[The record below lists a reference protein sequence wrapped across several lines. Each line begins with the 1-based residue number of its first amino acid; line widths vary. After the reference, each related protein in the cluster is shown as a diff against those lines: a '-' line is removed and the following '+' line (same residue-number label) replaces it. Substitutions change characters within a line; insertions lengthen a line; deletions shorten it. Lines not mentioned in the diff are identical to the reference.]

1 MCGSVSGPHGEIEG
15 DGGTVAA
22 TTTPSPDHVRLL
34 VKVAR
39 MYHERGMRQPEI
51 ATHLNMSQPRV
62 SRLLKEAVDRG
73 VVRTVVVSPEGVH
86 AELEDALVERYGLR
100 DAVVVEVEGA
110 GLDVIP
116 ALAAATAAYLDAT
129 LKGGDVIG
137 VSSWSATLLESVKVM
152 RAKTPSVAEK
162 VVQMI
167 GGSGSP
173 EVQLHATRLT
183 SRLAELTGARPVFA
197 PSAALV
203 GSKELHDLLSR
214 EPAMAEAM
222 QAWSSLT
229 LAVLGIGTL
238 EPSPL
243 LRRSGNAISP
253 ADQRQ
258 LEELGAVGDV
268 CARYFDEDG
277 SPVDAPFNDRI
288 IGIDPDRLRAVE
300 RRIGV
305 AGGLNKVAAIRGA
318 ARGGWINILITD
330 VEVARDLLAD

>member
-1 MCGSVSGPHGEIEG
+1 MA
-15 DGGTVAA
+15 VAS
-22 TTTPSPDHVRLL
+22 TPSPDHLRLL

-39 MYHERGMRQPEI
+39 MYHERGIRQPEI
-51 ATHLNMSQPRV
+51 AGQLNMSQPRV

-73 VVRTVVVSPEGVH
+73 VVRTVVVPPEGVH
-86 AELEDALVERYGLR
+86 AELEDALAARYGLR

-116 ALAAATAAYLDAT
+116 ALAAATATYLDAT
-129 LKGGDVIG
+129 LTGGDVIG
-137 VSSWSATLLESVKVM
+137 VSSWSATLLESVNVM
-152 RAKTPSVAEK
+152 RAKTSSVAQE
-162 VVQMI
+162 VVQII

-203 GSKELHDLLSR
+203 GSRELCELLWR
-214 EPAMAEAM
+214 EPAMADAM
-222 QAWSSLT
+222 KVWSRLT
-229 LAVLGIGTL
+229 LALIGIGTL

-243 LRRSGNAISP
+243 LRRSGNAITP
-253 ADQRQ
+253 DDQKR

-268 CARYFDEDG
+268 CARYFDG
-277 SPVDAPFNDRI
+277 AGTPVAAPFNDRI
-288 IGIDPDRLRAVE
+288 IGIEPEQLQAVE

-318 ARGGWINILITD
+318 VRGGWINILITD
-330 VEVARDLLAD
+330 AEVARELLAE

>member
-1 MCGSVSGPHGEIEG
+1 M
-15 DGGTVAA
+15 
-22 TTTPSPDHVRLL
+22 RLL

-39 MYHERGMRQPEI
+39 MYHERGVRQPEI
-51 ATHLNMSQPRV
+51 SAHLNMSQPRI
-62 SRLLKEAVDRG
+62 SRLLKEAADRG

-110 GLDVIP
+110 GVDVIP
-116 ALAAATAAYLDAT
+116 ALAAATATYLDAT

-137 VSSWSATLLESVKVM
+137 ISSWSATLLESVKVM
-152 RAKTPSVAEK
+152 RAKTSSTAQE
-162 VVQMI
+162 VVQI
-167 GGSGSP
+167 VGGSGSP

-203 GSKELHDLLSR
+203 GSRELRDLLSK
-214 EPAMAEAM
+214 EPAMAGAM
-222 QAWSSLT
+222 RAWSRLT

-243 LRRSGNAISP
+243 LRRSGNAITSD
-253 ADQRQ
+253 DQRQ
-258 LEELGAVGDV
+258 LRELGAVGDV
-268 CARYFDEDG
+268 CARYFDVDG
-277 SPVDAPFNDRI
+277 NAVDAPFNDRL
-288 IGIDPDRLRAVE
+288 IGIEPDRLRTVE

-318 ARGGWINILITD
+318 ARGGWINVLITD
-330 VEVARDLLAD
+330 VEVARDLLTD

>member
-1 MCGSVSGPHGEIEG
+1 M
-15 DGGTVAA
+15 AA
-22 TTTPSPDHVRLL
+22 ASSTPSPDHLRLL

-39 MYHERGMRQPEI
+39 MYHERGVRQPEI
-51 ATHLNMSQPRV
+51 AAHLRMSQPRV

-86 AELEDALVERYGLR
+86 AELEDALVTRYGLR

-110 GLDVIP
+110 GVDVIP
-116 ALAAATAAYLDAT
+116 ALAAATATYLDAT

-137 VSSWSATLLESVKVM
+137 VSSWSATLLEAAKVM
-152 RAKTPSVAEK
+152 RAKTSSVAQE
-162 VVQMI
+162 VVQI
-167 GGSGSP
+167 VGGSGSP

-203 GSKELHDLLSR
+203 GSPQLRDLLSR
-214 EPAMAEAM
+214 EPAMAETM
-222 QAWSSLT
+222 KSWSRLT
-229 LAVLGIGTL
+229 LALLGIGTL

-243 LRRSGNAISP
+243 LRLSGNAITP
-253 ADQRQ
+253 QDQRR
-258 LEELGAVGDV
+258 LKAMGAVGDV
-268 CARYFDEDG
+268 CARYFDAMGE
-277 SPVDAPFNDRI
+277 PVAAPFNDRL
-288 IGIDPDRLRAVE
+288 IGIDLAQLSKVE

-318 ARGGWINILITD
+318 VRGGWINILITD
-330 VEVARDLLAD
+330 IEVARDLLADG

>member
-1 MCGSVSGPHGEIEG
+1 M
-15 DGGTVAA
+15 
-22 TTTPSPDHVRLL
+22 RLL

-51 ATHLNMSQPRV
+51 AAHLNMSQPRV
-62 SRLLKEAVDRG
+62 SRLLKEAVHRG

-110 GLDVIP
+110 GLDVTP
-116 ALAAATAAYLDAT
+116 ALAAATAIYLDAT
-129 LKGGDVIG
+129 LRGGDVIG

-152 RAKTPSVAEK
+152 RAKTPSAAEQ
-162 VVQMI
+162 VVQML

-183 SRLAELTGARPVFA
+183 SRLAELTGAQPVFA

-203 GSKELHDLLSR
+203 GSRELRELLSR
-214 EPAMAEAM
+214 EPAIAEVM
-222 QAWSSLT
+222 QAWSRLT
-229 LAVLGIGTL
+229 LAILGIGTL

-243 LRRSGNAISP
+243 LRRSGNAITP
-253 ADQRQ
+253 ADQRH

-268 CARYFDEDG
+268 CARYFDKDG
-277 SPVDAPFNDRI
+277 NPVDAPFNNRI
-288 IGIDPDRLRAVE
+288 IGIEPNQLRAVE

-305 AGGLNKVAAIRGA
+305 AGGLNKVTAIRGA
-318 ARGGWINILITD
+318 VRGGWINILITD
-330 VEVARDLLAD
+330 AEVARDLLAD

>member
-1 MCGSVSGPHGEIEG
+1 M
-15 DGGTVAA
+15 
-22 TTTPSPDHVRLL
+22 

-39 MYHERGMRQPEI
+39 MYHERGVRQPEI
-51 ATHLNMSQPRV
+51 AAHLNMSQPRV

-110 GLDVIP
+110 GVDVIP
-116 ALAAATAAYLDAT
+116 ALAAATATYLDTT

-152 RAKTPSVAEK
+152 RAKTSSVAQE
-162 VVQMI
+162 VVQMV

-203 GSKELHDLLSR
+203 GSLELRDLLFQ
-214 EPAMAEAM
+214 EPAMLEAM
-222 QAWSSLT
+222 RAWSRLT
-229 LAVLGIGTL
+229 LAVLGIGSL
-238 EPSPL
+238 DPSPL
-243 LRRSGNAISP
+243 LRRSGNAIT
-253 ADQRQ
+253 AEDQRR
-258 LEELGAVGDV
+258 LRALGAVGDV
-268 CARYFDEDG
+268 CARYFDAEG
-277 SPVDAPFNDRI
+277 VPVEAPFNDRL
-288 IGIDPDRLRAVE
+288 IGIDPDDLRAVE

-305 AGGLNKVAAIRGA
+305 AGGKEKVSAVRGA
-318 ARGGWINILITD
+318 VRGGWINVLITD
-330 VEVARDLLAD
+330 VEVARDLLGD

>member
-1 MCGSVSGPHGEIEG
+1 MAASSTP
-15 DGGTVAA
+15 GT
-22 TTTPSPDHVRLL
+22 DHLRLL

-51 ATHLNMSQPRV
+51 AAHLRMSQPRV

-86 AELEDALVERYGLR
+86 AELEDALVAQYGLR

-110 GLDVIP
+110 GVDVIP
-116 ALAAATAAYLDAT
+116 ALAAATATYLDAT
-129 LKGGDVIG
+129 LAGGDIIG
-137 VSSWSATLLESVKVM
+137 VSSWSATLLEAVKVM
-152 RAKTPSVAEK
+152 RAKTSSVARE
-162 VVQMI
+162 VVQI
-167 GGSGSP
+167 VGGSGSP

-203 GSKELHDLLSR
+203 GSPELRDLLSR
-214 EPAMAEAM
+214 EPAMAAAM
-222 QAWSSLT
+222 QAWSRLT
-229 LAVLGIGTL
+229 LALLGIGTL

-243 LRRSGNAISP
+243 LRLSGNAITP
-253 ADQRQ
+253 EDQNR
-258 LEELGAVGDV
+258 LKAIGAVGDV
-268 CARYFDEDG
+268 CARYFDAEG
-277 SPVDAPFNDRI
+277 QPVAAPFNDRL
-288 IGIDPDRLRAVE
+288 IGIDLTQLSRVE

-318 ARGGWINILITD
+318 VRGGWVNILITD
-330 VEVARDLLAD
+330 MEVARELLASD

>member
-1 MCGSVSGPHGEIEG
+1 M
-15 DGGTVAA
+15 AA
-22 TTTPSPDHVRLL
+22 ASSTPSPDHVRLL

-39 MYHERGMRQPEI
+39 MYHERGLRQPEI
-51 ATHLNMSQPRV
+51 AARLSMSQPRV

-73 VVRTVVVSPEGVH
+73 VVRTVVISPDGVH
-86 AELEDALVERYGLR
+86 AELEEALAERYGLR
-100 DAVVVEVEGA
+100 DVVVVEVEGA

-116 ALAAATAAYLDAT
+116 ALAAATATYLDAT

-137 VSSWSATLLESVKVM
+137 ISSWSATLLESVKVM
-152 RAKTPSVAEK
+152 RAQTPSTAQE
-162 VVQMI
+162 VVQMV

-203 GSKELHDLLSR
+203 GSRELRELLSR
-214 EPAMAEAM
+214 EPAMAEVM
-222 QAWSSLT
+222 QAWSRVT
-229 LAVLGIGTL
+229 LAVLGIGPI

-243 LRRSGNAISP
+243 LRLSGNAITSE
-253 ADQRQ
+253 DQQQ
-258 LEELGAVGDV
+258 LKRLGAVGDV
-268 CARYFDEDG
+268 CARYFDADG
-277 SPVDAPFNDRI
+277 GAVDAPFNDRI
-288 IGIDPDRLRAVE
+288 IGIEPDRLRAGE

-305 AGGLNKVAAIRGA
+305 AGGTHKIAAVRGA

-330 VEVARDLLAD
+330 AEVARALLAD

>member
-1 MCGSVSGPHGEIEG
+1 M
-15 DGGTVAA
+15 VAA
-22 TTTPSPDHVRLL
+22 ASSTPSPDHMRLL

-39 MYHERGMRQPEI
+39 MYHERGVRQPEI
-51 ATHLNMSQPRV
+51 AAHLNMSQPRV
-62 SRLLKEAVDRG
+62 SRLLKEAGDRG

-110 GLDVIP
+110 GVDVIP
-116 ALAAATAAYLDAT
+116 ALAAATATYLDAT

-152 RAKTPSVAEK
+152 RAKTSSVAHE
-162 VVQMI
+162 VVQML

-203 GSKELHDLLSR
+203 GSRELRDLLSQ
-214 EPAMAEAM
+214 EPAMAEVM
-222 QAWSSLT
+222 QTWSRLT
-229 LAVLGIGTL
+229 MALVGIGSL
-238 EPSPL
+238 DPSPL
-243 LRRSGNAISP
+243 LRRSGNAIT
-253 ADQRQ
+253 AEDQEQ
-258 LEELGAVGDV
+258 LQQLGAVGDV
-268 CARYFDEDG
+268 CGRYYDADG
-277 SPVDAPFNDRI
+277 NSVAAPFNDRL
-288 IGIDPDRLRAVE
+288 IGIEPDQLRAVE

-305 AGGLNKVAAIRGA
+305 AGGMDKVSAIRGA
-318 ARGGWINILITD
+318 VHGSWINILITD
-330 VEVARDLLAD
+330 VDVARHLLDD